1 MTTVVPVL
9 ALGSEHN
16 GDDRAALD
24 VARAIGL
31 CDDVVILGRPGVA
44 LIDAI
49 EGDAPVILV
58 DAVRGIDAGTIVTLP
73 LDTLIDHG
81 LPRMKTSSHE
91 LAVVEALRLARAL
104 GRPTPKGVFVGIGG
118 ATFAPGAPMSAAVRA
133 AIDRA
138 AAHVR
143 AVRDALSR
151 DRGSSPPGGAT
162 HGALES
168 DSNHGTW
175 IQKYSLRGETL
186 HEHGMMTRLI
196 ERAVAA
202 CRARGGSLR
211 AMTVR
216 LGALASADEAH
227 FRQDF
232 EHVCAEL
239 GLAPVALTVELAPD
253 HPTGVE
259 LIRVEGACED

>member
-1 MTTVVPVL
+1 VF

-16 GDDRAALD
+16 GDDRAALE
-24 VARAIGL
+24 VARVLGL
-31 CDDVVILGRPGVA
+31 GDDVVILGRPGVA

-49 EGDAPVILV
+49 ERDAPVILV

-73 LDTLIDHG
+73 LDSLIDRG

-91 LAVVEALRLARAL
+91 LAVVEALRLSRAL

-118 ATFAPGAPMSAAVRA
+118 ATFAPGAPMSAAVHA

-138 AAHVR
+138 AAYVR
-143 AVRDALSR
+143 AMRDALSR
-151 DRGSSPPGGAT
+151 SHGSSPPARAT
-162 HGALES
+162 RSALED
-168 DSNHGTW
+168 DSNDSTW
-175 IQKYSLRGETL
+175 IQKYLLRGEIL
-186 HEHGMMTRLI
+186 HEHGLMTRLI
-196 ERAVAA
+196 ERAVAT

-216 LGALASADEAH
+216 LGALSSADEAH

-239 GLAPVALTVELAPD
+239 GLGPVALTVELAPD

-259 LIRVEGACED
+259 LVRVEGACED